1 MIVIGLGKEN
11 IIDGK
16 IYDVSDQ
23 VGEVLISKGLAYK
36 EGTKKPT
43 AKKVKGK

>member
-11 IIDGK
+11 IIKDK
-16 IYDVSDQ
+16 VYDVSDQ

-43 AKKVKGK
+43 VKKVKGK

>member
-1 MIVIGLGKEN
+1 MKVIGLGKEN
-11 IIDGK
+11 IIVDK
-16 IYDVSDQ
+16 VYDVSDQ